1 MAEYNGLRLT
11 TSGRA
16 LLAKALAGT
25 ALHFTRVGVGDG
37 ALPAGTEIRTLTGL
51 VHPLRDLPITGCRA
65 TGAGEAEIT
74 CLLTNEGLTLGYWAR
89 EVGLFAQ
96 DPDLG
101 EVLYAYTNA
110 GELADYIP
118 AAGGADLVSMLLTIV
133 TVVDQAANVTAT
145 INGNLAFVTHE
156 ELRISLEDLFR
167 PPSQPIEGFWVH
179 KTADGNVLRKATLP
193 EAQRAILG
201 GDVAAIPNLRSRT
214 EHLERLWASHALL
227 FDAQGQYPDYDAAVA
242 ETFDDPDQVDL
253 ASATVTSVV
262 SGDDSLEMESLQGL
276 IIGLNYTL
284 TDGIEEEQVRLKT
297 LAVAG
302 DARRAILEAP
312 VTKQYLTGRAR
323 LYRSSALVSGG
334 TARGA
339 GTTLTQGWAP
349 GITWRGT
356 EANAATVRTLPTAQ
370 GAAGAFDIS
379 GDIAF
384 AGEFATLG

>member
-11 TSGRA
+11 TSGRV

-37 ALPAGTEIRTLTGL
+37 ALPAGTEIHTLTGL

-65 TGAGEAEIT
+65 IGTGEAEIT

-118 AAGGADLVSMLLTIV
+118 AAGGADLVSVLLTIV

-145 INGNLAFVTHE
+145 VNGNLAFVTHE
-156 ELRISLEDLFR
+156 ELRISLEDLFGPR
-167 PPSQPIEGFWVH
+167 DVIDGFWTY
-179 KTADGNVLRKATLP
+179 KPGDGNKLRKATLP

-201 GDVAAIPNLRSRT
+201 GDVTAIPDLRSRT
-214 EHLERLWASHALL
+214 EHLERLWASHALI
-227 FDAQGQYPDYDAAVA
+227 FDIQGQYPDYDAAVA
-242 ETFDDPDQVDL
+242 EAFDVPDQVDMT
-253 ASATVTSVV
+253 SAVVTGVV

-302 DARRAILEAP
+302 DVRRAILEAP

-323 LYRSSALVSGG
+323 LYRSSVRISGG
-334 TARGA
+334 LAQGA

-349 GITWRGT
+349 GITW
-356 EANAATVRTLPTAQ
+356 Q
-370 GAAGAFDIS
+370 GAESNASTTRQLATTQGNAGAFDIT

>member
-37 ALPAGTEIRTLTGL
+37 TLPAGTEIRTLTGL

-96 DPDLG
+96 DPDVG

-145 INGNLAFVTHE
+145 IDGNLAFVTHE

-179 KTADGNVLRKATLP
+179 KTADGDVLRKATLP

-201 GDVAAIPNLRSRT
+201 GDVTAIPNLRSRT
-214 EHLERLWASHALL
+214 EHLERLWASHALI
-227 FDAQGQYPDYDAAVA
+227 FDIQGQYPDYDAAVA
-242 ETFDDPDQVDL
+242 EAFDVPDQVDL
-253 ASATVTSVV
+253 TSATVTSVV

-302 DARRAILEAP
+302 DVRRAILEAP

-323 LYRSSALVSGG
+323 LYRSSVRISGG
-334 TARGA
+334 LAQGA

-356 EANAATVRTLPTAQ
+356 EANAPTVRTLPTTQAN
-370 GAAGAFDIS
+370 AGAFDIS

-384 AGEFATLG
+384 AGEFATLS